1 MGWHEESGVSTDL
14 TQLRI
19 SETVFD
25 DTVDETEC
33 HRMIL
38 HLGVVKIVKK
48 ESGAFFNH
56 DCVVAAI
63 ERRGGL
69 ERDLMFDS

>member
-1 MGWHEESGVSTDL
+1 
-14 TQLRI
+14 
-19 SETVFD
+19 
-25 DTVDETEC
+25 
-33 HRMIL
+33 MIL